1 MHAFICKAIMTN
13 EYMLLFAKQTINV
26 CFLFI
31 LEWNECQFLRMI
43 VYKTLSVGQ
52 VTEIHNRW
60 TQKGF

>member
-1 MHAFICKAIMTN
+1 MTN

-26 CFLFI
+26 CFLFT

-52 VTEIHNRW
+52 VTEIHNTW